1 LSSNGHHSGVR
12 GRVARLMLAGYRR
25 RARPVRAATLPGK
38 DAGHPLRRRSARC
51 RRCSATGGGPSTAA
65 RRTRRRA
72 SVCYSRSDPRRTQTL
87 WRKTARTTSRAGLE
101 EEPNAK
107 PTLSL
112 TTGPRT
118 FRRSAADVQCTRKR
132 RLKQE
137 QAKRYDMRS
146 SSVTSRRASYLLT
159 TVVQRLA
166 GIGRWR
172 RAGAPAPARLPPT
185 QLYFTRGSSQV

>member
-1 LSSNGHHSGVR
+1 LSSNGHHPGVR
-12 GRVARLMLAGYRR
+12 DRVARLVLAGCRR
-25 RARPVRAATLPGK
+25 RARQLRVATLLGK
-38 DAGHPLRRRSARC
+38 DAGRPIAARSARC
-51 RRCSATGGGPSTAA
+51 RRCFATGGGSSAAA
-65 RRTRRRA
+65 RRTRRRT

-87 WRKTARTTSRAGLE
+87 GRKTARTTSRAGLE
-101 EEPNAK
+101 KEPNAK

-137 QAKRYDMRS
+137 RATGYDMRS
-146 SSVTSRRASYLLT
+146 PSATSRRPSCGLT
-159 TVVQRLA
+159 AVVQRLA
-166 GIGRWR
+166 DMGRWR

-185 QLYFTRGSSQV
+185 QPYLTRGSSQV